1 MKLFM
6 QYIHAY
12 LQMSRKRAGRVL
24 ASWSQWLTGKMSGRC
39 CDLGGDRK
47 LDLYFWGT
55 VLNLIKSKSKVNAW
69 GGLEGLQGVS
79 QLTLA
84 VALGSWSTAV
94 LKGTW
99 EVVVMGCPLNIEW
112 DQLQLLEQ
120 AMIAWLKG
128 LLSALS
134 TLLTVIPATPESR
147 ISPEPSTSSMGS

>member
-134 TLLTVIPATPESR
+134 TLWTVIPATPESR